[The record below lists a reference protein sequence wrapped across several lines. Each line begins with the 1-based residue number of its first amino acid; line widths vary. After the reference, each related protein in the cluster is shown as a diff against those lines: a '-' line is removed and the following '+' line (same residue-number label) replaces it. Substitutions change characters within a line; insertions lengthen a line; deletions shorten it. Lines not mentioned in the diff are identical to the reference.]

1 MPLGRMT
8 IFQQK
13 WKINTI
19 MNFGRSVIKKKWN
32 FFGFHCYVPLLWIA
46 HVKII
51 KKNFNFLIIQ
61 FELNKSRKIVL

>member
-19 MNFGRSVIKKKWN
+19 MNFGRSVIKKMD
-32 FFGFHCYVPLLWIA
+32 FFWLSLLRAITLDCTREN
-46 HVKII
+46 H
-51 KKNFNFLIIQ
+51 
-61 FELNKSRKIVL
+61 